1 VRDAGTEVA
10 SLSGTWCVVRR
21 VKVGADKVLGMNYDE
36 WLKTVPTELRDDPLW
51 RMEAYRL
58 AVFASDLAWPDVT
71 KLASDRRTLSLSD
84 QLFRA
89 VGSIAANIA
98 EGYSRGS
105 GKDQARFYEYALG
118 SAREARTWYYQSR
131 RVLSEQVC
139 QHRLRLLTRL
149 ARLLLTMIPNERG
162 RRIAEDN
169 GLYSPTPDDLT
180 SEPPLP

>member
-1 VRDAGTEVA
+1 
-10 SLSGTWCVVRR
+10 
-21 VKVGADKVLGMNYDE
+21 MNYDE
-36 WLKTVPTELRDDPLW
+36 WLKTVPAELTADPLW
-51 RMEAYRL
+51 RMEAYRF
-58 AVFASDLAWPDVT
+58 AVFAGDLAWPDVT

-98 EGYSRGS
+98 EGYSRGT

-118 SAREARTWYYQSR
+118 SAREARTWYFQGR
-131 RVLSEQVC
+131 QMLSEPVC
-139 QHRLRLLTRL
+139 QHRLRLFTRL

-169 GLYSPTPDDLT
+169 GHYSLTLDDLT
-180 SEPPLP
+180 SDPPLP